1 MEVAFK
7 YMWMAAASSLYL
19 LCRISC
25 SAYLSINSCLAL
37 SKCCCIIFLVP
48 WFVCLVISFSITLY
62 KIYSHKLWHNF
73 FWNGNKERNRIF
85 SLVRSNVMA
94 TVLGLRSLW
103 TKEESSKQESSSP
116 DHAGAVS
123 KNIPQICCLSW

>member
-1 MEVAFK
+1 
-7 YMWMAAASSLYL
+7 MWMAAASSLYL

-73 FWNGNKERNRIF
+73 FWNGNGNKEIEYSVLSDQMSWLQFWHYDPCGPKKSHQNRNLVHRIMLEQ
-85 SLVRSNVMA
+85 SQKISPKYAVLVDR
-94 TVLGLRSLW
+94 
-103 TKEESSKQESSSP
+103 
-116 DHAGAVS
+116 H
-123 KNIPQICCLSW
+123 